1 MTLWR
6 VALLLLALM
15 PAAASAR
22 EALLQEGTRS
32 LYQRVLT
39 RPAAVVVDR
48 MGGTHQVEKPPPFTV
63 YYVYARQMQGGQ
75 GWLEVGANAQGEA
88 KGWIAAE
95 TAVDWKQALVLTF
108 ANPTGR
114 LPTLFFDTKENLAS
128 LVENE
133 ALPTLAPQY
142 VERTRA
148 GSPPDGAGIVSIE
161 PAEWIDFGQNF
172 YLLPILDVEEVFLSS
187 AMRKVKL
194 VEIASIPLQ
203 EETPREELPFSA
215 GIVFVIDT
223 TTSMDPYI
231 DRTRETVRR
240 IFDRIKAS
248 PIGSQV
254 GFGLIGFRDNSAA
267 VEYAAKV
274 FAPLAYPPNHEEFQ
288 RQIQNVQAARA
299 STRGFNEDGL
309 AGVVKALELDRWKHF
324 QARYIIYIGDSG
336 VREPPDPSAS
346 TGRTVQAV
354 NSEARDK
361 TTAII
366 SLLLETPAGR
376 AYHQVAQRQLRQLS
390 AWQPGQPEPFY
401 AVPQGD
407 LARFGQTV
415 DSVTDWL
422 IGQVQAAA
430 SGQTPAPHQAAAG
443 DQATNQLQGAIEQIG
458 RAMRLAWLGRQPGA
472 AAPDMFRAWA
482 PEIALDNPVSGNAFD
497 VRVLLTRTQVNQLY
511 TSLKLIY
518 DTASSSLDEDPGLFF
533 ERLQS
538 VVARAVND
546 PSQLQSL
553 DPSAAVHIEPGEV
566 DNLGDLL
573 DDYLQHLPFR
583 EGVIG
588 PDLDRD
594 AWVQMSPAERDQTLS
609 SINQTLRFLESY
621 YRDLDRWIPLH
632 AEAAEGEKVYP
643 IPLKFL
649 P

>member
-114 LPTLFFDTKENLAS
+114 LPTLFFDTKENLAN

-161 PAEWIDFGQNF
+161 PAEWIDFSQNF

-203 EETPREELPFSA
+203 EETPREEQPFSA

-248 PIGSQV
+248 PV
-254 GFGLIGFRDNSAA
+254 GG
-267 VEYAAKV
+267 
-274 FAPLAYPPNHEEFQ
+274 
-288 RQIQNVQAARA
+288 
-299 STRGFNEDGL
+299 
-309 AGVVKALELDRWKHF
+309 
-324 QARYIIYIGDSG
+324 
-336 VREPPDPSAS
+336 
-346 TGRTVQAV
+346 
-354 NSEARDK
+354 
-361 TTAII
+361 
-366 SLLLETPAGR
+366 
-376 AYHQVAQRQLRQLS
+376 
-390 AWQPGQPEPFY
+390 
-401 AVPQGD
+401 
-407 LARFGQTV
+407 
-415 DSVTDWL
+415 
-422 IGQVQAAA
+422 
-430 SGQTPAPHQAAAG
+430 
-443 DQATNQLQGAIEQIG
+443 
-458 RAMRLAWLGRQPGA
+458 
-472 AAPDMFRAWA
+472 
-482 PEIALDNPVSGNAFD
+482 
-497 VRVLLTRTQVNQLY
+497 
-511 TSLKLIY
+511 
-518 DTASSSLDEDPGLFF
+518 
-533 ERLQS
+533 
-538 VVARAVND
+538 
-546 PSQLQSL
+546 
-553 DPSAAVHIEPGEV
+553 PGELRPDRLSRQQRRRRV
-566 DNLGDLL
+566 RGQGLRTLGL
-573 DDYLQHLPFR
+573 
-583 EGVIG
+583 
-588 PDLDRD
+588 
-594 AWVQMSPAERDQTLS
+594 PAE
-609 SINQTLRFLESY
+609 
-621 YRDLDRWIPLH
+621 P
-632 AEAAEGEKVYP
+632 
-643 IPLKFL
+643 
-649 P
+649 